1 MDMQTVW
8 YFSHTDHLNLSMFSE
23 EVTTSLMKGILTYEV
38 TLIEVGF
45 DIDVN
50 FDKHDEFCNLFN
62 LINLIKN

>member
-1 MDMQTVW
+1 
-8 YFSHTDHLNLSMFSE
+8 MFFE

-38 TLIEVGF
+38 TLIELGF

-50 FDKHDEFCNLFN
+50 FDKHDEFCDLFN

>member
-1 MDMQTVW
+1 
-8 YFSHTDHLNLSMFSE
+8 MFSE

-50 FDKHDEFCNLFN
+50 FDKRDEFCDLFN